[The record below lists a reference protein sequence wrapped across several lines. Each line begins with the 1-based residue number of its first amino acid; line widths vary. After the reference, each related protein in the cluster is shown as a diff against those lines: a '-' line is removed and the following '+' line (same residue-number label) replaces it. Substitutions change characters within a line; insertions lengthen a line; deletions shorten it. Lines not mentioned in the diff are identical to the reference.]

1 MYNVIYMFCL
11 NEPETAIEKVLVY
24 RKMAYRAFKLS
35 NVDTLF
41 IPSIVSIASLNYSHR
56 LATKSGIVFH

>member
-1 MYNVIYMFCL
+1 MFCL

-41 IPSIVSIASLNYSHR
+41 IPPIVSIATLNYSHR
-56 LATKSGIVFH
+56 LVTKSGIVFH

>member
-41 IPSIVSIASLNYSHR
+41 ILPIVSIATLNYSHR
-56 LATKSGIVFH
+56 LVTKSGIVFH